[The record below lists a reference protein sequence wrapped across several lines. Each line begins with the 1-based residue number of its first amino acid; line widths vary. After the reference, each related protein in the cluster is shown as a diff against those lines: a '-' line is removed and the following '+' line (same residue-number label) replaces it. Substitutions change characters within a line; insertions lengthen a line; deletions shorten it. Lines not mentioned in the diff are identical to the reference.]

1 MSAQLSMA
9 DRAENLLIKLSA
21 AVAGQKNADAVG
33 KIENARQRAKDS
45 REALHSILAA
55 LPALD
60 SAGVTRPSLTAARI
74 KEVAKARQTLKA
86 TATNVVGKDIDDIAS
101 RVSTATVD
109 GYLTLS
115 ENLHRALLADIKR
128 AVDKRRIELL
138 PDRISEPI
146 FAFPGVLDSIIFA
159 LKRIQTTL
167 QAPVTELVAVDD
179 VLRRLVAIQAS
190 VTEWDEKRPLLDQAA
205 QSQPAEVKRF
215 MAAAAS
221 EEGASW
227 DLVTE
232 EVRDW
237 LAVEENSDSIRIHL
251 RP

>member
-1 MSAQLSMA
+1 
-9 DRAENLLIKLSA
+9 
-21 AVAGQKNADAVG
+21 
-33 KIENARQRAKDS
+33 
-45 REALHSILAA
+45 
-55 LPALD
+55 
-60 SAGVTRPSLTAARI
+60 
-74 KEVAKARQTLKA
+74 LKA
-86 TATNVVGKDIDDIAS
+86 TATNVVGKDIDEIAS

-109 GYLTLS
+109 VYLNLA
-115 ENLHRALLADIKR
+115 ENLHRVLLTDIKR

-146 FAFPGVLDSIIFA
+146 FAFPGVLDSVIVA

-167 QAPVTELVAVDD
+167 QAPVTELVSVDD
-179 VLRRLVAIQAS
+179 VLRRLVAIQAG
-190 VTEWDEKRPLLDQAA
+190 VKEWNDKRPLLDQAA

-237 LAVEENSDSIRIHL
+237 LAVEENSDSIRINL
-251 RP
+251 RS